1 MNLSKRIL
9 QITFFICLAFVSANS
24 YGKSAQLKKSKD
36 KKLNVLLIYTD
47 DHRYSGVHALAGMQ
61 VKTPN
66 IDKLAETGAV
76 FHHAYLNG
84 AFTGATCCPSRAELM
99 SGRNV
104 YQLQKMGRVIPE
116 GQITIAENFRNNGY
130 HSHVIGKWHQ
140 DNASLTRSF
149 NSGDKLM
156 SGNLG
161 AYLTD
166 HFRMPMWD
174 FQPDGVYG
182 RKKAFLICYDE
193 NGKEYQRP
201 LKDTDKRGPTGTE
214 EDGPHTSEVFGR
226 EAVKFITNYSEEKPF
241 FMYLAFHAP
250 HDPRQ
255 APKKYFDMYPVEDIQ
270 LTPSYMSEHPFDN
283 GHLHLRDENLAPW
296 PRTEQVAKEHLAAY
310 YAIITHLDAQI
321 GKVID
326 ALKKSG
332 QYENTLIV
340 LSGDSG
346 LGVGNH
352 GLMGKQNLY
361 NEDGIHVPLIFSGGA
376 IHSHSE
382 HNALCYIYD
391 IYPTVCDI
399 AGVEIPS
406 SVTGKS
412 LYPVLTGEKESVRKS
427 LYFSYRQYQR
437 GYMKGDYKLIEYV
450 RAMDEKEKVLKGSR
464 VTQLF
469 NIKNDFWEMH
479 NLASYP
485 QYQKLLNEMRTE
497 MKAAATEIGDTPEN
511 AGISVDFWDY
521 YN

>member
-1 MNLSKRIL
+1 MNKLL
-9 QITFFICLAFVSANS
+9 QLFIVICLAFQAGTSRGDSLNS
-24 YGKSAQLKKSKD
+24 VPGKD

-66 IDKLAETGAV
+66 IDKLVATGAV
-76 FHHAYLNG
+76 FHHTYLNG
-84 AFTGATCCPSRAELM
+84 AFRGATCCPSRAELM
-99 SGRNV
+99 TGRNA
-104 YQLQKMGRVIPE
+104 YQLDGQGTVLPDE
-116 GQITIAENFRNNGY
+116 QITIAENFKKNGY

-166 HFRMPMWD
+166 HWRMPMWD
-174 FQPDGVYG
+174 FQEDGVYG
-182 RKKAFLICYDE
+182 KDKGYLICYDE
-193 NGKEYQRP
+193 NGKEYQRSI
-201 LKDTDKRGPTGTE
+201 KDTDKKGPYGLE
-214 EDGPHTSEVFGR
+214 GDGPHSSEVFGR
-226 EAVKFITNYSEEKPF
+226 EAAKFITNYSEDKPF

-255 APKKYFDMYPVEDIQ
+255 APKEYRDMYPLDEIQ
-270 LTPSYMSEHPFDN
+270 LTPSYMQEHPFDN
-283 GHLHLRDENLAPW
+283 GHQILRDEELAPW

-321 GKVID
+321 GNVID

-340 LSGDSG
+340 FSGDSG

-361 NEDGIHVPLIFSGGA
+361 NEDGIHVPLVFSGGA
-376 IHSHSE
+376 IKSHSN
-382 HNALCYIYD
+382 HNALCYIHD
-391 IYPTVCDI
+391 IYPTICDI
-399 AGVEIPS
+399 AGVDIPS
-406 SVTGKS
+406 SVSGKS
-412 LYPVLTGEKESVRKS
+412 LYPVLKGEKETVRES
-427 LYFSYRQYQR
+427 LYFSYRQFQR

-450 RAMDEKEKVLKGSR
+450 KALDEKEKVLMGSR

-469 NIKNDFWEMH
+469 NIKIDFWEQH
-479 NLASYP
+479 NLATHKDYREKVKEM
-485 QYQKLLNEMRTE
+485 QAEMRQ
-497 MKAAATEIGDTPEN
+497 AAAEIGDTPEN
-511 AGISVDFWDY
+511 AGITVDFWDY
-521 YN
+521 YQQ